1 MWGGGVLGG
10 RFGGRRRGY
19 VGWGGRWLEGGGHG
33 GRGHER
39 GGCGGGGGRCAGCCE
54 MWVVDAWWGGGML
67 AWGGVWGDMGAYD
80 SNEFLPLVIR
90 TILAQD
96 M

>member
-1 MWGGGVLGG
+1 MGGRGVGGAIGWAEARVDWGGG
-10 RFGGRRRGY
+10 
-19 VGWGGRWLEGGGHG
+19 WLEGGGQG

-39 GGCGGGGGRCAGCCE
+39 GGWGGGGGRCAGRCE
-54 MWVVDAWWGGGML
+54 MWVVGACWGGGMW
-67 AWGGVWGDMGAYD
+67 AWGWVRGDMGAYD